1 MPLSGFKR
9 HQLVR
14 HKNPKECFK
23 NIPAKKGVVFTKA
36 IIMAG
41 GEGSRLR
48 PLTCSYPKPMVPV
61 VNRPIMAHIVDLL
74 LTHGFTE
81 IGATLQYMPEVIQDY
96 FEHSYAQKQK
106 VRINY
111 YIEDKPLGTAGSVKN
126 TGDFIQDT
134 FLVISGDALT
144 DLNLTAVVNFHRQKG
159 AMATLV
165 LTKVKYPLEY
175 GVVITDQEGRITQF
189 LEKPAW
195 GEVFSD
201 AVNTGIY
208 VLEPEVLNYFDPEQ
222 FFDFSKNLFPLLLKE
237 NRPLFGLTLPGYW
250 CDIGNL
256 EQYLQANQAVLS
268 GQVKIKAPGQEIT
281 PRVWVEEGAEINS
294 SANIYGPA
302 LIGNNC
308 RIGPQAEI
316 GPLTIIGSGCLI
328 QERTNLKHSVL
339 WRNIFLGSGSALR
352 GAILGDRVRAEPNV
366 TIYEGAVVGSDSIIK
381 KRSVI
386 KPEVKLWPNKTVDA
400 QTVVKNNLIWGTHA
414 PKNIFGPEGITG
426 LFNIEVTPELALRAG
441 AAFASLQGNKD
452 NRFSVGSDHLAASIM
467 LKEAVVAGIQSTG
480 ARVFNLG
487 PVITPLHRFTVRHL
501 NLAGGIHIKT
511 SPLNEQLITMVF
523 LDRQGSNISRDTE
536 RKVEN
541 LYRLEDFP
549 RVDARQVQPAE
560 EVQYTAEEYI
570 NSLLQEVDLN
580 LFQKKKFRLVVS
592 SPLALK
598 EYINQLAQALN
609 IEVRYL
615 ADAQAGSEND
625 NYFNKGVKFTV
636 PSSLTYQVLKE
647 QAFAGV
653 ILDHNGEQLIL
664 VDEYGQV
671 IQDGLL
677 TSLIALIVFKAHKGP
692 VVVPITASQAIE
704 NLAQRYQGQVVRTKT
719 TIQDFITKLSG
730 QNKVQFRMNFDALG
744 ALIHILEFS
753 ALNNLSLGELV
764 DEIPAFFT
772 RKKDVFVPWEMKGQV
787 IRHLIEETPKKERE
801 MELLDGIKIFH
812 PQGWALILPDA
823 QEPVCRIFSEGAS
836 MEIAQSLAD
845 FYFEK
850 ISQLVQKMPG
860 V

>member
-1 MPLSGFKR
+1 
-9 HQLVR
+9 
-14 HKNPKECFK
+14 
-23 NIPAKKGVVFTKA
+23 
-36 IIMAG
+36 MAG

-48 PLTCSYPKPMVPV
+48 PLTCSCPKPMVPV
-61 VNRPIMAHIVDLL
+61 VNRPIMAHVVDLL
-74 LTHGFTE
+74 LKHGFTE
-81 IGATLQYMPEVIQDY
+81 IGATLQYMPGVIQDY

-106 VRINY
+106 VRISY
-111 YIEDKPLGTAGSVKN
+111 FIEDKPLGTAGSVKN
-126 TGDFIQDT
+126 TRDFIQDT

-144 DLNLTAVVNFHRQKG
+144 DLDLTAAVNFHRQKG
-159 AMATLV
+159 SMATLV

-175 GVVITDQEGRITQF
+175 GVVITSQEGRITQF

-201 AVNTGIY
+201 TVNTGIY
-208 VLEPEVLNYFDPEQ
+208 VLEPEVLNYFDQEQ
-222 FFDFSKNLFPLLLKE
+222 FFDFSQNLFPLLLKE
-237 NRPLFGLTLPGYW
+237 NRPLFGLTLSGYW

-268 GQVKIKAPGQEIT
+268 GQTKIKVPGEEIT
-281 PRVWVEEGAEINS
+281 PRVWVEEGVKINPGVD
-294 SANIYGPA
+294 IYGPA

-308 RIGPQAEI
+308 LIGPQAEI

-328 QERTNLKHSVL
+328 QERTNLKRSVL

-352 GAILGDRVRAEPNV
+352 GAILCDRVRTEPNV
-366 TIYEGAVVGSDSIIK
+366 TVYEGAVVGSDSIIK

-386 KPEVKLWPNKTVDA
+386 KPDAKLWPCKTVEA

-414 PKNIFGPEGITG
+414 PKNIFGLEGITG

-441 AAFASLQGNKD
+441 AAFASLQGNKN
-452 NRFSVGSDHLAASIM
+452 NRFSVGSDHFAASIM
-467 LKEAVVAGIQSTG
+467 LKEAVAAGIQSTG
-480 ARVFNLG
+480 AQVFNLG
-487 PVITPLHRFTVRHL
+487 QGITPLHRFAVYHL
-501 NLAGGIHIKT
+501 NLAGGIHVKS

-523 LDRQGSNISRDTE
+523 LDRQGNNISRNTE

-549 RVDARQVQPAE
+549 RVDAGHVQFSE
-560 EVQYTAEEYI
+560 NVQNIAEEYI
-570 NSLLQEVDLN
+570 HSLLQEVNLDL
-580 LFQKKKFRLVVS
+580 LQKKKFRLLVS

-598 EYINQLAQALN
+598 EFIDHLAKALH

-615 ADAQAGSEND
+615 PAAHAGSEKD
-625 NYFNKGVKFTV
+625 NHFSKDVKFNAL
-636 PSSLTYQVLKE
+636 SSLTYQVLKE
-647 QAFAGV
+647 QTFAGV
-653 ILDHNGEQLIL
+653 IIDHNGEQLIL

-677 TSLIALIVFKAHKGP
+677 TSLIALILFKTQKGP
-692 VVVPITASQAIE
+692 VVVPVTASQAIE
-704 NLAQRYQGQVVRTKT
+704 NLARRYQGQVVRTKT
-719 TIQDFITKLSG
+719 AVQDFIAKLSG
-730 QNKVQFRMNFDALG
+730 QNKVQFRLNFDALG

-753 ALNNLSLGELV
+753 ALNNLSLGALV

-772 RKKDVFVPWEMKGQV
+772 RQKDVFVPWEMKGQV
-787 IRHLIEETPKKERE
+787 IRHLIEEPSIKE
-801 MELLDGIKIFH
+801 MDLLDGVKIFH

-823 QEPVCRIFSEGAS
+823 QEPVCRIFSEGTS
-836 MEIAQSLAD
+836 MEIAQSLTD

-850 ISQLVQKMPG
+850 ISRLVQK
-860 V
+860 

>member
-1 MPLSGFKR
+1 
-9 HQLVR
+9 
-14 HKNPKECFK
+14 
-23 NIPAKKGVVFTKA
+23 
-36 IIMAG
+36 MAG

-48 PLTCSYPKPMVPV
+48 PLTCSCPKPMVPV

-74 LTHGFTE
+74 ITHDFTE
-81 IGATLQYMPEVIQDY
+81 IGATLQYMPGVIRDY
-96 FEHSYAQKQK
+96 FEHSYVQKQQ
-106 VRINY
+106 VRISY
-111 YIEDKPLGTAGSVKN
+111 FIEDKPLGTAGSVKN
-126 TGDFIQDT
+126 TRDFIQGT

-144 DLNLTAVVNFHRQKG
+144 DLDLTAAVNFHRQKG

-175 GVVITDQEGRITQF
+175 GVVITDREGRITQF

-201 AVNTGIY
+201 TVNTGIY
-208 VLEPEVLNYFDPEQ
+208 VLEPEVLNYFDQEH

-237 NRPLFGLTLPGYW
+237 KQPLFGLTLPGYW
-250 CDIGNL
+250 CDIGSL
-256 EQYLQANQAVLS
+256 EQYLQANYAVLS
-268 GQVKIKAPGQEIT
+268 HQTKIKAPGQEIA
-281 PRVWVEEGAEINS
+281 PRVWVEKGAEINPG
-294 SANIYGPA
+294 ANICGPA
-302 LIGNNC
+302 LIGENC
-308 RIGPQAEI
+308 RIGPRVEI
-316 GPLTIIGSGCLI
+316 EPLTIIGSGCLI
-328 QERTNLKHSVL
+328 QERANLKRSVL

-352 GAILGDRVRAEPNV
+352 GVILCDRVRAEPDV
-366 TIYEGAVVGSDSIIK
+366 AIYEGAVVGSDSIIK

-386 KPEVKLWPNKTVDA
+386 KPDVKLWPCKTVEA
-400 QTVVKNNLIWGTHA
+400 QTVVKNSLIWGTRTQ
-414 PKNIFGPEGITG
+414 KYIFGLEGITG

-441 AAFASLQGNKD
+441 AAFASLQGNKN
-452 NRFSVGSDHLAASIM
+452 NRFSVGSDHFAASIM
-467 LKEAVVAGIQSTG
+467 LKEAAAAGIQSTG

-487 PVITPLHRFTVRHL
+487 PDITPLHRFAVRHL

-511 SPLNEQLITMVF
+511 SPLNDQLITMVF

-549 RVDARQVQPAE
+549 RVDAGHVQFSE
-560 EVQYTAEEYI
+560 NVQNIAEEYI
-570 NSLLQEVDLN
+570 HSLLQEVDLN
-580 LFQKKKFRLVVS
+580 LFQRKKFRLVVS
-592 SPLALK
+592 SPHALK
-598 EYINQLAQALN
+598 EYINPLARALN

-615 ADAQAGSEND
+615 PAAQTGSEKN
-625 NYFNKGVKFTV
+625 NHFSKGVKFNALT
-636 PSSLTYQVLKE
+636 SLTYQVLKE

-677 TSLIALIVFKAHKGP
+677 TSLIALIVFKTYKGP
-692 VVVPITASQAIE
+692 VVVPVTASQAIE
-704 NLAQRYQGQVVRTKT
+704 SLAQRYQGQVVRTKT
-719 TIQDFITKLSG
+719 AVQDFMAKLSG
-730 QNKVQFRMNFDALG
+730 QNKVQFRLNFDALG

-753 ALNNLSLGELV
+753 ALNNLSLGALV

-772 RKKDVFVPWEMKGQV
+772 KQKDVFVPWEMKGQV
-787 IRHLIEETPKKERE
+787 IRHLIEEPPIKE
-801 MELLDGIKIFH
+801 MELLDGVKIFH

-850 ISQLVQKMPG
+850 ISQMVQNNARS
-860 V
+860 

>member
-1 MPLSGFKR
+1 
-9 HQLVR
+9 
-14 HKNPKECFK
+14 
-23 NIPAKKGVVFTKA
+23 
-36 IIMAG
+36 MAG

-74 LTHGFTE
+74 LKHGFTE
-81 IGATLQYMPEVIQDY
+81 IGATLQYMPGVIQDY

-106 VRINY
+106 VRISY
-111 YIEDKPLGTAGSVKN
+111 FIEDKPLGTAGSVKN
-126 TGDFIQDT
+126 TRDFIKDT

-144 DLNLTAVVNFHRQKG
+144 DLDLTAAVNFHRQKG
-159 AMATLV
+159 SMATLV

-175 GVVITDQEGRITQF
+175 GVVITSQEGRITQF

-201 AVNTGIY
+201 TVNTGIY
-208 VLEPEVLNYFDPEQ
+208 VLEPEVLNYFDQEQ
-222 FFDFSKNLFPLLLKE
+222 FFDFSQNLFPLLLKE
-237 NRPLFGLTLPGYW
+237 NRPLFGLTLSGYW

-268 GQVKIKAPGQEIT
+268 GQTKIKVPGEEIT
-281 PRVWVEEGAEINS
+281 PRVWVEEGVKINPGV
-294 SANIYGPA
+294 NIYGPA

-308 RIGPQAEI
+308 LIGPQAEI

-328 QERTNLKHSVL
+328 QERTNLKRSVL

-352 GAILGDRVRAEPNV
+352 GAILCDRVRTEPNV
-366 TIYEGAVVGSDSIIK
+366 TVYEGAVVGSDSIIK

-386 KPEVKLWPNKTVDA
+386 KPDAKLWPCKTVEA

-414 PKNIFGPEGITG
+414 PKNIFGLEGITG

-441 AAFASLQGNKD
+441 AAFASLQGNKN
-452 NRFSVGSDHLAASIM
+452 NRFSVGSDHFAASIM
-467 LKEAVVAGIQSTG
+467 LKEAVAAGIQSTG
-480 ARVFNLG
+480 AQVFNLG
-487 PVITPLHRFTVRHL
+487 QGITPLHRFAVHHL
-501 NLAGGIHIKT
+501 NLAGGIHVKS

-523 LDRQGSNISRDTE
+523 LDRQGNNISRNTE

-549 RVDARQVQPAE
+549 RVDAGHVQFSE
-560 EVQYTAEEYI
+560 NVQNIAEEYI
-570 NSLLQEVDLN
+570 HSLLQEVNLDL
-580 LFQKKKFRLVVS
+580 LQKKKFRLLVS

-598 EYINQLAQALN
+598 EFIDHLAKALH

-615 ADAQAGSEND
+615 PAAHAGSEKN
-625 NYFNKGVKFTV
+625 NHFSRGVKFNAL
-636 PSSLTYQVLKE
+636 SSLTYQVLKE

-653 ILDHNGEQLIL
+653 IIDHNGEQLIL

-677 TSLIALIVFKAHKGP
+677 TSLIALILFKTQKGP
-692 VVVPITASQAIE
+692 VVVPVTASQAIE
-704 NLAQRYQGQVVRTKT
+704 NLARRYQGQVVRTKT
-719 TIQDFITKLSG
+719 AVQDFIAKLSG
-730 QNKVQFRMNFDALG
+730 QNKVQFRLNFDALG

-753 ALNNLSLGELV
+753 ALNNLSLGALV
-764 DEIPAFFT
+764 DEIPTFFT
-772 RKKDVFVPWEMKGQV
+772 RQKDVFVPWEMKGQV
-787 IRHLIEETPKKERE
+787 IRHLIEEPSIKE
-801 MELLDGIKIFH
+801 MDLLDGVKIFH

-823 QEPVCRIFSEGAS
+823 QEPVCRIFSEGTS
-836 MEIAQSLAD
+836 MEIAQSLTD

-850 ISQLVQKMPG
+850 ISRLVQK
-860 V
+860 